1 MTSKD
6 LRDWRTVKRLT
17 QQQAA
22 RLMGYSL
29 RQYVTI
35 EGRSGQLSDRIDRA
49 FRGAQAVLAEHD
61 NAGEV
66 I

>member
-1 MTSKD
+1 MTSQD
-6 LRDWRTVKRLT
+6 LRKWRALKRLT
-17 QQQAA
+17 QVQAA

-35 EGRSGQLSDRIDRA
+35 EGRAGELSDRINRA
-49 FRGAQAVLAEHD
+49 FRGAQAVLAERE
-61 NAGEV
+61 AAEEV